1 MCKQSCPFKA
11 LKACLAP
18 QVNAKCTQHCGKHK
32 QANNGN
38 MQSAINSLQPCI
50 ACFPPSRFFYVTFI
64 VSFACIKYYLFLNLN
79 GYIIIHKLK
88 VHTHTHIAILVYKY
102 SFAHYHR
109 IKKRCSCCW
118 FCC

>member
-38 MQSAINSLQPCI
+38 MHIRNKFITTLHCLFSAKPILLCNFHS
-50 ACFPPSRFFYVTFI
+50 FF
-64 VSFACIKYYLFLNLN
+64 CL
-79 GYIIIHKLK
+79 H
-88 VHTHTHIAILVYKY
+88 
-102 SFAHYHR
+102 
-109 IKKRCSCCW
+109 
-118 FCC
+118 